1 MFCPT
6 CGEKSEKLIEYNGNK
21 ICPKCGCIIEPIEK
35 KNSSSEVEAKKK
47 FNKLIP
53 AKIFA
58 VIGLIP
64 CVEIIY
70 VLLTAGSNFW
80 DMFSIIDVLFYLFAF
95 SSFVFL
101 LFEFRSRKKN
111 IVLLQKCLFIGTAS
125 LLSIDFFRIG
135 HITIINILFSL
146 LILLSIILLFIR
158 NKNLLFIII
167 MITACVIPIFE
178 FFSGYFYFEFSIFVI
193 SIVLSMFFYRLY
205 RNDVKKEN
213 ELNAGTQNM
222 VE

>member
-35 KNSSSEVEAKKK
+35 KNSSSEAVEKKK

-64 CVEIIY
+64 CMEIIY
-70 VLLTAGSNFW
+70 VLLTAGSDFW
-80 DMFSIIDVLFYLFAF
+80 DMFSILDILFYLFAF

-101 LFEFRSRKKN
+101 LFELRSRKKN
-111 IVLLQKCLFIGTAS
+111 IVLLQKCLFIGTAV
-125 LLSIDFFRIG
+125 LLSINIFRIG
-135 HITIINILFSL
+135 HITAINILFSL
-146 LILLSIILLFIR
+146 LLLLPIMSLFICNKNSMFIILTVTICVITIFGFLTRYIYLEFSIIIISIIL
-158 NKNLLFIII
+158 
-167 MITACVIPIFE
+167 
-178 FFSGYFYFEFSIFVI
+178 
-193 SIVLSMFFYRLY
+193 SMCFYRLY
-205 RNDVKKEN
+205 RNDMN
-213 ELNAGTQNM
+213 MGSELNAGTQNM